1 MNFLVLDIG
10 GQAIKYALMNEKTQ
24 FIEKG
29 NVPTPADTIENFIE
43 TIGTIFDKYRDKIE
57 GIAMSMPGRIDS
69 DRGYLYTGGALVYND
84 NKEMA
89 TLVQQRCP
97 VPITIENDGKCAALA
112 ETWLGNL
119 KNFDDAI
126 VIVIGTG
133 IGGGIIKD
141 KKLLKGKHFI
151 AGEFSL
157 IQTNLNDYTDKH
169 LGMWATQSGT
179 PALCT
184 SVAKIKHL
192 PQENV
197 NGYKVFELAK
207 SGDKEVLDVI
217 NDYCYKIAL
226 QLYNLQ
232 HIYDPEKFAIG
243 GGISKQ
249 DILIEYIQKNID
261 KCADEIPYIIK
272 PEIIRCKFY
281 NDSNLI
287 GALYTYL
294 TRYNYSTD
302 F

>member
-1 MNFLVLDIG
+1 MNFLVLDVG
-10 GQAIKYALMNEKTQ
+10 GQAIKYALMNEKAQ

-29 NVPTPADTIENFIE
+29 DVPTPTDTIENFIE

-69 DRGYLYTGGALVYND
+69 DRGYLYTGGALVYNY

-89 TLVQQRCP
+89 TIIQKRCP
-97 VPITIENDGKCAALA
+97 ISITIENDGKCAALA
-112 ETWLGNL
+112 EIWLGNL

-157 IQTNLNDYTDKH
+157 IQTNLNNYTDKH

-179 PALCT
+179 PTLCA
-184 SVAKIKHL
+184 SVAKIKQL
-192 PQENV
+192 PREDV

-207 SGDKEVLDVI
+207 NGDKEVLDVI
-217 NDYCYKIAL
+217 DDYCYKIAL

-249 DILIEYIQKNID
+249 DILIQYIQKNID
-261 KCADEIPYIIK
+261 KCADEIQYIIK